1 MSLQDCCYSVQ
12 HGYVE
17 ALCRG
22 LKQGLLTPDEYSK
35 ITQSDNLDDVRS
47 ALEETDYGTFMQDEA
62 SPIGMGTIATKL
74 KQKFADDFRHLRAQS
89 SNDFLTFFDFI
100 VAEKMIDNLIVLL
113 QGALNEAPP
122 TEMEARCH
130 PLGFFSGMRAVAT
143 IDITSGY
150 DELYRTLLV
159 DTPIGPYVETYLH
172 ELSLANPQG
181 SDNKGGAGGA
191 AVEANAGPHQVGL
204 HEVGGIIREV
214 DLEILRNLLKK
225 NWLEDFNRFCQTKT
239 NQTTAEVM
247 GHILNVEAD
256 MRLFGVAL
264 NTMNQNTQIDRNA
277 LFPAMGYLYPELSL
291 SIRKA
296 YNLTQMR
303 QALGGQAEYSKILD
317 KVAHLY
323 AGEEDDERIHHMGND
338 KQKTFEDLLYER
350 MVALSEEAF
359 EQQMHFGVVYAWVKL
374 REQEIRN
381 ILWIC
386 DMVVMGRR
394 EDMGEIIEIFKPYI

>member
-1 MSLQDCCYSVQ
+1 MSLQDCCFSTQ

-22 LKQGLLTPDEYSK
+22 LKQGLLTPDDYSK
-35 ITQSDNLDDVRS
+35 ITQSDTLDDVRS

-62 SPIGMGTIATKL
+62 SPIGMGTIASKL
-74 KQKFADDFRHLRAQS
+74 KQKLADDFRHLRAMA
-89 SNDFLTFFDFI
+89 SNEFVKFFDFI

-122 TEMEARCH
+122 AELEGRCH
-130 PLGFFSGMRAVAT
+130 PLGFFAGMRAVAT

-172 ELSLANPQG
+172 ELALANPQG
-181 SDNKGGAGGA
+181 DKQGGGAPEVA
-191 AVEANAGPHQVGL
+191 ANAGPHQVGL

-239 NQTTAEVM
+239 NDVTAEVM

-303 QALGGQAEYSKILD
+303 QALGGQVEYSKILD
-317 KVAHLY
+317 QVAHLY
-323 AGEEDDERIHHMGND
+323 AGEDDDERNHMMGGG
-338 KQKTFEDLLYER
+338 KHKTFEDLLYER
-350 MVALSEEAF
+350 IVSLCEEAF

-394 EDMGEIIEIFKPYI
+394 EDMGEIIEIFKPHI